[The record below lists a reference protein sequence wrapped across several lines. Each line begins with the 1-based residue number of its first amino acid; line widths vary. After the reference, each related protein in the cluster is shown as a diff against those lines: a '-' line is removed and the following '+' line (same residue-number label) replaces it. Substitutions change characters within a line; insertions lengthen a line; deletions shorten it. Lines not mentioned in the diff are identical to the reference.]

1 MLLIR
6 SRALVTEERAGSSN
20 GNSATGP
27 ASAPVWNHWALSAD
41 LGVLGV
47 TCCEMTA
54 LHSRVLGGCNTPS
67 MLTAPVNRLCCRL
80 HVMFDYFI
88 IVVATGMNE
97 YPHPVSS

>member
-1 MLLIR
+1 METQPQDQ
-6 SRALVTEERAGSSN
+6 RAHQCGI
-20 GNSATGP
+20 TGLFP
-27 ASAPVWNHWALSAD
+27 QTAF
-41 LGVLGV
+41 LGV
-47 TCCEMTA
+47 TCCEVTA